1 MFYFHVPVE
10 DSTVTRTCSSSA
22 NVISHESYCEHMATF
37 CALPKEANDGA
48 TQNVHIFIIYVYSVY
63 YIPYSLYSSFLIS
76 LDLYICYI

>member
-1 MFYFHVPVE
+1 MLYFHVPVE
-10 DSTVTRTCSSSA
+10 DSTVTRTCFSSA
-22 NVISHESYCEHMATF
+22 NVISHGNYCEHMSTF